1 MREGVAPRPAPAGA
15 RSAALSVS
23 AVRYSTTPTSL
34 SHEGT
39 WDDVKVTAPEL
50 LHMHRQ
56 VAAKPRLSPSRAGAL
71 VGGSGGM
78 PPQKIVEF

>member
-15 RSAALSVS
+15 WSAALSVS

-39 WDDVKVTAPEL
+39 WDDVKVAAPLSHEGTWDDVK
-50 LHMHRQ
+50 
-56 VAAKPRLSPSRAGAL
+56 VAAPLIERVAADRLRL
-71 VGGSGGM
+71 H
-78 PPQKIVEF
+78 

>member
-39 WDDVKVTAPEL
+39 WDDVKVTAPISVYSSA
-50 LHMHRQ
+50 
-56 VAAKPRLSPSRAGAL
+56 VAIYISFCVAPQLVYTLSL
-71 VGGSGGM
+71 W
-78 PPQKIVEF
+78 